1 MAALEVSGS
10 IEGIGLMRALTLE
23 YHDVIEGDDW
33 NASGFPGRAA
43 ASYKISADDF
53 SAHLRAMRQVS
64 EDRRLLA
71 GTSFPAPGDGDAVP
85 VLLTFDDGGA
95 SACPRTA
102 DLLETQGWRG
112 HFFIAT
118 DRIGTPGFVDA
129 AGLRDLH
136 RRGHVVGSHSCSHP
150 LRMSGC
156 STEQLDREWLESRD
170 RLANLL
176 GSAIVTASV
185 PGGGYS
191 RRVGESAAA
200 AGYRCLFTSEPVMR
214 VATTDDCLV
223 MGRFTL
229 RRDST
234 AALVHEFVRGASW
247 PRHRQWVTWNVRKAL
262 KAGGGSAYLAA
273 RNRLFG
279 DRHDPDSGPA

>member
-1 MAALEVSGS
+1 
-10 IEGIGLMRALTLE
+10 MRALTLE
-23 YHDVIEGDDW
+23 YHDVIDGDNW

-43 ASYKISADDF
+43 ASYKLSTSDF
-53 SAHLRAMRQVS
+53 SAHLRAMGQVG
-64 EDRRLLA
+64 EARRLLA
-71 GTSFPAPGDGDAVP
+71 GSSFPAAGGGSAVP

-95 SACPRTA
+95 SACPHTA
-102 DLLETQGWRG
+102 DLLESHGWRG

-118 DRIGTPGFVDA
+118 DRIGTAGFVDA
-129 AGLRDLH
+129 AALRALH
-136 RRGHVVGSHSCSHP
+136 QRGHVVGSHSCSHP

-156 STEQLDREWLESRD
+156 SAAQLDREWIESRD
-170 RLANLL
+170 RLADLL

-191 RRVGESAAA
+191 RRVGASASA

-214 VATTDDCLV
+214 VAATGECLV

-234 AALVHEFVRGASW
+234 AALVREFVRGASW